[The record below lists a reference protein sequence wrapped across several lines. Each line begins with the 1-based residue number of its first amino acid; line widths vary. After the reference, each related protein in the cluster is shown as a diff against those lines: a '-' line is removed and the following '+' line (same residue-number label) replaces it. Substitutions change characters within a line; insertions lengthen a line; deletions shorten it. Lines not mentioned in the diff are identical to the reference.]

1 MGMTPAYYLAD
12 FMTGQMLGPVLP
24 LESVSLSSSFQ
35 PGQFSAQLDMRKAT
49 DSFAEAKNL
58 LDMFRAGKCTLVPV
72 LEGLS
77 NGHAAPLQSRALGEW
92 WISDVTATHSDPVV
106 TLSGPEFAGYFK
118 HLLVTQTWK
127 GSFSAWALVRDM
139 MREATRTDQA
149 ISFTTGS
156 GSGGPTV
163 DVEIEKS
170 KVDYWSAIESA
181 RDGDE
186 NGFEWRVGL
195 TLNQDGIAPYSV
207 TRTLQLGA
215 PDLRFHQ
222 LGITLE
228 IVTPGSPPASALD
241 MTRTRSETAAAS
253 TIYGF
258 GVGAGVDQVTA
269 WTSRSRVP
277 GEPGKSKMIT
287 VQDAKYPALKRAT
300 SRALTKATP
309 EDRVFSV
316 HMPTD
321 RYIPSPGAV
330 WSWIQEPSWSMP
342 ERVEGTVRVLGW
354 SWSSPSPG
362 AQDVYTLDLVEV

>member
-1 MGMTPAYYLAD
+1 M
-12 FMTGQMLGPVLP
+12 
-24 LESVSLSSSFQ
+24 
-35 PGQFSAQLDMRKAT
+35 
-49 DSFAEAKNL
+49 
-58 LDMFRAGKCTLVPV
+58 
-72 LEGLS
+72 
-77 NGHAAPLQSRALGEW
+77 
-92 WISDVTATHSDPVV
+92 
-106 TLSGPEFAGYFK
+106 
-118 HLLVTQTWK
+118 
-127 GSFSAWALVRDM
+127 
-139 MREATRTDQA
+139 
-149 ISFTTGS
+149 
-156 GSGGPTV
+156 
-163 DVEIEKS
+163 
-170 KVDYWSAIESA
+170 
-181 RDGDE
+181 
-186 NGFEWRVGL
+186 
-195 TLNQDGIAPYSV
+195 
-207 TRTLQLGA
+207 QLGA

-228 IVTPGSPPASALD
+228 LVTPGTALASALD

-269 WTSRSRVP
+269 YTSRSRVP

-300 SRALTKATP
+300 SRALAKATP

>member
-12 FMTGQMLGPVLP
+12 FMSGQMLGPVLP
-24 LESVSLSSSFQ
+24 LESVSLSSSFE
-35 PGQFSAQLDMRKAT
+35 PGRFSAQLDMRKVA

-58 LDMFRAGKCTLVPV
+58 LGMLRAGKCTVVPV

-92 WISDVTATHSDPVV
+92 WISDVTATHSDPIVK
-106 TLSGPEFAGYFK
+106 LSGPEFAGYFK

-139 MREATRTDQA
+139 MREATRTNQT

-163 DVEIEKS
+163 EVEIEKS
-170 KVDYWSAIESA
+170 KVDYWSAIEAA

-228 IVTPGSPPASALD
+228 LVTPGTAPASALD
-241 MTRTRSETAAAS
+241 MTRTRSESAAAS

-258 GVGAGVDQVTA
+258 GVGAGADQVTA

-300 SRALTKATP
+300 SRALAKATP
-309 EDRVFSV
+309 EDRVFQTS
-316 HMPTD
+316 MPTD

-342 ERVEGTVRVLGW
+342 ERREGQVRVMGW
-354 SWSSPSPG
+354 SWSSPRPG
-362 AQDVYTLDLVEV
+362 EADAYTLDLVEV